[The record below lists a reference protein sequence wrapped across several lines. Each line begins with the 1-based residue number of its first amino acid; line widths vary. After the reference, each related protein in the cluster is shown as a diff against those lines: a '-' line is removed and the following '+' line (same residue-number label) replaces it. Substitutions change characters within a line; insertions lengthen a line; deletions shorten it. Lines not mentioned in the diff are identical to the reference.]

1 MIQKTDFIK
10 KSVFA
15 FKVACAGEDRRRH
28 SPKEE
33 TARAKPIALFV
44 ISNDTS
50 TWEATHGA
58 NVTFKQ

>member
-1 MIQKTDFIK
+1 M

-33 TARAKPIALFV
+33 TARAKRIALFV
-44 ISNDTS
+44 ISDDTP
-50 TWEATHGA
+50 TLGTAHGA
-58 NVTFKQ
+58 NVIFKQ